1 MRTNKRVEE
10 SREEKI
16 ANKVVGA
23 ISLENERQKED
34 KRNGYEWRGR
44 DEWRAMTK
52 QLFSLPL
59 LLYLKAKALEASP
72 VYL

>member
-1 MRTNKRVEE
+1 MRANKRVEE
-10 SREEKI
+10 KI
-16 ANKVVGA
+16 GNKVVGA

-52 QLFSLPL
+52 QLFPL
-59 LLYLKAKALEASP
+59 LLSLKAKALEASP